1 MDLIFRILVLI
12 HSVVI
17 VAMIIGVLIALR
29 KNEVQEWLSNLGIFA
44 LFLCLFSLLVLM
56 ISSIF
61 K

>member
-12 HSVVI
+12 HTVVI

-29 KNEVQEWLSNLGIFA
+29 TNEVKEWLSNLGIFA